1 MLLSLQELIVWTG
14 LGPFEAA
21 LHSFALLIFTFLTT
35 LQLEGVVDTSWHAI
49 FSPLYVAL
57 GIHSYYATVLS
68 VRMLTWGLRHTSK
81 RALLYIIVSSALGI
95 GLLIYVEFSIAG
107 FLNGDINKSSLIT
120 SVVLL
125 ICYLLARIV
134 LVFRALY
141 RPHFAV

>member
-35 LQLEGVVDTSWHAI
+35 LQLEGVVDTSWHVI

-57 GIHSYYATVLS
+57 GIHSYYTTVLS
-68 VRMLTWGLRHTSK
+68 VRMLIWGVSHTSK
-81 RALLYIIVSSALGI
+81 RALFYIIVSSILGI
-95 GLLIYVEFSIAG
+95 GLLIYLEFSIAD
-107 FLNGDINKSSLIT
+107 FLNGGTNKSSLVT

-125 ICYLLARIV
+125 IFYLLARIV
-134 LVFRALY
+134 LVFRALI

>member
-14 LGPFEAA
+14 LGPFEVA

-57 GIHSYYATVLS
+57 GIHSYYTTVLS

-81 RALLYIIVSSALGI
+81 KALLYIIVSSALGI

-107 FLNGDINKSSLIT
+107 FLNGDTNKSSLIT

-134 LVFRALY
+134 LVVRALH
-141 RPHFAV
+141 RPHYAV

>member
-1 MLLSLQELIVWTG
+1 MWTG

-57 GIHSYYATVLS
+57 GIHSYYTTVLS

-134 LVFRALY
+134 LVCRALY
-141 RPHFAV
+141 RPHYAV

>member
-57 GIHSYYATVLS
+57 GIHSYYTTVLS

-134 LVFRALY
+134 LVCRALY
-141 RPHFAV
+141 RPHYAV

>member
-1 MLLSLQELIVWTG
+1 MLLSLQELKVWTG

-57 GIHSYYATVLS
+57 GIHSYYTTVLS

-141 RPHFAV
+141 RPHYAV